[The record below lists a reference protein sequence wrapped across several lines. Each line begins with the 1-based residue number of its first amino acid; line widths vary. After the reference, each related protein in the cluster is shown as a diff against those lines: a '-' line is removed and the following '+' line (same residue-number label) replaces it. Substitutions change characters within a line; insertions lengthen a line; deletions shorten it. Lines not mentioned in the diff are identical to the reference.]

1 MASGVKGEVDESVS
15 QHTEDV
21 KGNLISG
28 RDFRVTIN
36 KLVFVD
42 CIFYI
47 LGYHLWCGGV
57 LGRSVCNGGCLLT
70 HGPG

>member
-1 MASGVKGEVDESVS
+1 MRLSYSQCLDQLGYLLAMVSLAITVNGEVDESVS

-36 KLVFVD
+36 E
-42 CIFYI
+42 
-47 LGYHLWCGGV
+47 
-57 LGRSVCNGGCLLT
+57 
-70 HGPG
+70 